1 MKYIVKILNVVAF
14 ALMMLG
20 VYALYYYFTEVKAIK
35 FENVEL
41 VQQISDLDAQMSDN
55 DAYISILKDSISVK
69 DAEIRWSKEH
79 ISELEIEIKN
89 NNRRHEEKMQELKN
103 YTLEQALDYILS
115 YYNTDSTEA
124 YVRATNNGFGVVIQP
139 RLIHEWSYT
148 IEKLES
154 TQITLK
160 TYQKQANEY
169 SLLVDG
175 LENKI
180 NLLEAKDSLLN
191 SSLNASENKNT
202 VLQDIIENRNK
213 KIKQIKTQR
222 NIVTGVA
229 VLVIVISLI

>member
-1 MKYIVKILNVVAF
+1 
-14 ALMMLG
+14 
-20 VYALYYYFTEVKAIK
+20 
-35 FENVEL
+35 
-41 VQQISDLDAQMSDN
+41 
-55 DAYISILKDSISVK
+55 
-69 DAEIRWSKEH
+69 
-79 ISELEIEIKN
+79 
-89 NNRRHEEKMQELKN
+89 
-103 YTLEQALDYILS
+103 
-115 YYNTDSTEA
+115 
-124 YVRATNNGFGVVIQP
+124 
-139 RLIHEWSYT
+139 LIHEWSYT